1 MPIRSKREMIM
12 VMHSK
17 FGLAACLPNSLRAM
31 ETINKIKYSYVQ
43 DKWIAN
49 YSINDKNQ
57 G

>member
-1 MPIRSKREMIM
+1 
-12 VMHSK
+12 MHSK
-17 FGLAACLPNSLRAM
+17 FGLAACLPNSQRAM

-49 YSINDKNQ
+49 YSINGKNQ